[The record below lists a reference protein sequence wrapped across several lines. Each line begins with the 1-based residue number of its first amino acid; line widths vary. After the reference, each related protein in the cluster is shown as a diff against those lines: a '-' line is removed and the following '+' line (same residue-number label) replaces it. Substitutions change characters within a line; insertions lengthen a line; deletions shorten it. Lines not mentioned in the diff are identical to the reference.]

1 VSIDSYK
8 SFPSSQHAYR
18 EDLFQARAKYIKKRS
33 LNMAGETGLS
43 GGNVLSLRLE
53 AEEPETNN
61 KFQLNRKQR
70 RSLGHLIITTPETER
85 PITLFCNGLT
95 VIERGRSNVLQ
106 ALRSG
111 LFELVQSG
119 KKDAD
124 IINLPSF
131 TSPQKGQYNIP
142 PTAFPQ
148 YREVSISVLTETTH
162 VLWKE
167 VLQPGHTYGFR
178 LSEKA
183 GEVFACYTDEL
194 DGNPE
199 SLTLPQKLPVHRE
212 GGGTYYFTVHDDP
225 TPPKLFARL
234 EMPSKAYLNGPTPF
248 TLVIEY
254 TTDSVEPLVFD
265 KSRSPLSVTTLCTG
279 ANLHCIDQ
287 LIDCQDDHTREK
299 VEWGAVFV
307 CYDYDPHPAFPDD
320 GDFVEI
326 STNRPWRFEC
336 ALEELGNE
344 KGYVRSMEG
353 LRADRTYKARVG
365 GPSGFRRWQYGKKED
380 LLAGTRE
387 EKMERWEVDMEK
399 LGHLDVERIEE
410 DLHFDTVA

>member
-1 VSIDSYK
+1 MTSKATPI
-8 SFPSSQHAYR
+8 
-18 EDLFQARAKYIKKRS
+18 
-33 LNMAGETGLS
+33 NG
-43 GGNVLSLRLE
+43 LSLRFE
-53 AEEPETNN
+53 AEEQDAED

-70 RSLGHLIITTPETER
+70 RSLCHLIVTTPESER

-95 VIERGRSNVLQ
+95 VVGRGRNAVLQ

-119 KKDAD
+119 KEDAGV
-124 IINLPSF
+124 IMLPSF
-131 TSPQKGQYNIP
+131 TSLRKGQYNIL

-148 YREVSISVLTETTH
+148 YREVSIDVSTETTH
-162 VLWKE
+162 VAWKE
-167 VLQPGHTYGFR
+167 ALQPGRTYGLR
-178 LSEKA
+178 LAENA

-194 DGNPE
+194 DNPPDE
-199 SLTLPQKLPVHRE
+199 IPPKKKLPVHRE
-212 GGGTYYFTVHDDP
+212 RGGTYYFTVLDDP
-225 TPPKLFARL
+225 APPKLFARL
-234 EMPSKAYLNGPTPF
+234 EMPRKAHLNGPTPF

-287 LIDCQDDHTREK
+287 LIDCQDNVTGEK

-307 CYDYDPHPAFPDD
+307 CYDYDPHPVFPDD

-336 ALEELGNE
+336 TLEEMGNE
-344 KGYVRSMEG
+344 KEYIRSMEG
-353 LRADRTYKARVG
+353 LKADRTYKARVG

-380 LLAGTRE
+380 LLAGTLKD
-387 EKMERWEVDMEK
+387 KMKRWEVDMEK
-399 LGHLDVERIEE
+399 LGYLDVERIEE
-410 DLHFDTVA
+410 DLYFETVA

>member
-1 VSIDSYK
+1 MVRI
-8 SFPSSQHAYR
+8 
-18 EDLFQARAKYIKKRS
+18 AKPI
-33 LNMAGETGLS
+33 NGIF
-43 GGNVLSLRLE
+43 LRFE
-53 AEEPETNN
+53 AEKLDANY

-70 RSLGHLIITTPETER
+70 RSLGHLTVTIPETER

-95 VIERGRSNVLQ
+95 VVGRGRNTILQ
-106 ALRSG
+106 VLRSG

-119 KKDAD
+119 KEDAGV
-124 IINLPSF
+124 ITLPSF
-131 TSPQKGQYNIP
+131 ASSRRGQYNIP

-148 YREVSISVLTETTH
+148 YREISISVLTETTH

-167 VLQPGHTYGFR
+167 VLQPGHTYGLR
-178 LSEKA
+178 LSGTA

-199 SLTLPQKLPVHRE
+199 SLTSAQKLPVHRE

-225 TPPKLFARL
+225 APPKLFARL
-234 EMPSKAYLNGPTPF
+234 ELPRRAHLNGPDPF

-254 TTDSVEPLVFD
+254 TTDSDEPFVFD
-265 KSRSPLSVTTLCTG
+265 KSRCPLSVTNFCSG
-279 ANLHCIDQ
+279 DLHCIDQ
-287 LIDCQDDHTREK
+287 LIDCRDNDTGEE

-307 CYDYDPHPAFPDD
+307 CYDYDPHPVFPDD

-336 ALEELGNE
+336 ILEELGNE
-344 KGYVRSMEG
+344 KDYVRSMEG
-353 LRADRTYKARVG
+353 LKAGHTYKARLH
-365 GPSGFRRWQYGKKED
+365 GPPSFGRWHYGKKED

-387 EKMERWEVDMEK
+387 EKMERWEGDMEK
-399 LGHLDVERIEE
+399 LDRLDVERIEE
-410 DLHFDTVA
+410 DLYFETVA

>member
-1 VSIDSYK
+1 MTNK
-8 SFPSSQHAYR
+8 ATPSNS
-18 EDLFQARAKYIKKRS
+18 
-33 LNMAGETGLS
+33 
-43 GGNVLSLRLE
+43 LSLRFE
-53 AEEPETNN
+53 AEEPEPNN

-70 RSLGHLIITTPETER
+70 RSLGHLLVTTPKTER

-95 VIERGRSNVLQ
+95 VVGRERNTVLQ

-111 LFELVQSG
+111 LFELVRFG
-119 KKDAD
+119 EEDAGV
-124 IINLPSF
+124 ITLPSF
-131 TSPQKGQYNIP
+131 ASSRKRQYNIP

-148 YREVSISVLTETTH
+148 YREVSIGVLTETTH
-162 VLWKE
+162 VVWKK
-167 VLQPGHTYGFR
+167 VLQPGRTYGLR
-178 LSEKA
+178 LSGKA

-194 DGNPE
+194 E
-199 SLTLPQKLPVHRE
+199 SGTEVLSSAQKLSVHRE
-212 GGGTYYFTVHDDP
+212 DGGTYYFTVHDDP

-234 EMPSKAYLNGPTPF
+234 ELPRRAHLNGPDPF

-254 TTDSVEPLVFD
+254 TTESDEPFVFD

-287 LIDCQDDHTREK
+287 LIDCRDNDSGEK

-307 CYDYDPHPAFPDD
+307 CYDYDPHPVFPDD

-336 ALEELGNE
+336 TLEELGNE
-344 KGYVRSMEG
+344 KEYVRSMERLQAG
-353 LRADRTYKARVG
+353 RTYKARVH
-365 GPSGFRRWQYGKKED
+365 GPSRFSRWQHGTKED

-387 EKMERWEVDMEK
+387 EKIKRWDVDMEK

-410 DLHFDTVA
+410 DLYFETVA